1 MTEPDVTLT
10 DYALALECILFAALI
25 YCYGDPKTSLRP
37 RFVLFFAS
45 IGLAAL
51 AGGTVHGFFP
61 DPATSGY
68 RILWTATL
76 IAAGLAAFATWALAA
91 RLWLSEKTER
101 RLVTLALIQFL
112 AYGVTVLFF
121 SQEFWI
127 VLANYLPP
135 TLFLLI
141 VFCELQRHMRIH
153 ELRSGTIG
161 LVLTFVAAAVQ
172 HGRIAVDPV
181 YFNHN
186 SLYHV
191 IQAIAL
197 FLIFRSARWLVK
209 KRRVPSHRGVDNPSA
224 GVLGSA
230 GGDEL
235 GCGKIGVME

>member
-10 DYALALECILFAALI
+10 DYALALECILFASLI
-25 YCYGDPKTSLRP
+25 YFLGDPKTPLRP
-37 RFVLFFAS
+37 RFALFFAF

-61 DPATSGY
+61 DSAMFGY

-76 IAAGLAAFATWALAA
+76 IAAGLAAFATWAVAA
-91 RLWLSEKTER
+91 RLWLSEKAER
-101 RLVTLALIQFL
+101 RLVNLALVQFFL
-112 AYGVTVLFF
+112 YGVTVLFF
-121 SQEFWI
+121 SQEFW
-127 VLANYLPP
+127 VALANYLPP

-141 VFCELQRHMRIH
+141 VFYELHRHMRIH
-153 ELRSGTIG
+153 ELRAGTIG

-172 HGRIAVDPV
+172 HGRIAVHPV

-197 FLIFRSARWLVK
+197 LLIFRAARWLVK
-209 KRRVPSHRGVDNPSA
+209 KRAAKEKRASA
-224 GVLGSA
+224 KC
-230 GGDEL
+230 
-235 GCGKIGVME
+235 GC

>member
-10 DYALALECILFAALI
+10 DYGLALECILFAALI

-101 RLVTLALIQFL
+101 RLVTLVLIQFL

-141 VFCELQRHMRIH
+141 VFYELQRHMRIH

-172 HGRIAVDPV
+172 HGRIAVHPV

-191 IQAIAL
+191 IQPIAL

-209 KRRVPSHRGVDNPSA
+209 KRRVPPYRGVDNPSA

-230 GGDEL
+230 EHEDERL
-235 GCGKIGVME
+235 DCGVLE